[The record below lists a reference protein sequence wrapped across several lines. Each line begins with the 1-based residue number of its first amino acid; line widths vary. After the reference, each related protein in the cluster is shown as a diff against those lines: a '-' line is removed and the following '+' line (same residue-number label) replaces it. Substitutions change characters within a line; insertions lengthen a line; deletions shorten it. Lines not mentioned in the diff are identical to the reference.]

1 MLWSACG
8 FVVVHHNETTTWYK
22 GNRNETTTTP
32 RQMPGEGCCKANVK
46 QISAVLKRIAFFIYN
61 EAKTGIKR
69 QQQAK

>member
-22 GNRNETTTTP
+22 GNKDETTTKP
-32 RQMPGEGCCKANVK
+32 QQMPCEGGYKVNVK

-61 EAKTGIKR
+61 EAKTGKKR

>member
-22 GNRNETTTTP
+22 GNRDETTTKP
-32 RQMPGEGCCKANVK
+32 QQMPAEGCYKAHVK
-46 QISAVLKRIAFFIYN
+46 QISVLLKLIAFLIYN
-61 EAKTGIKR
+61 MAKTGKKR